1 MLLTDAISAYVAER
15 AARGEV
21 NAHTAGQLAWRLGL
35 LARCHPGLEVAELTA
50 AQVADWQRAVGAAR
64 ASSRRAYLSTL
75 RGFCG
80 WAAAEGLLERDPTAR
95 AGRVREPRPQPRALS
110 VSRYRRLVLVLP
122 DERARLI
129 VGLMRNSGLRCAE
142 VAAIRP
148 GDYDPAAAEL
158 RVHGKGGVVRDVAV
172 CDDEADLLAARADRD
187 PVIGLSAGRISRLVS
202 AWMGRAGLKSGRYDG
217 VSAHALRHTAASEL
231 LEVCG
236 NVRLVQEFLGH
247 ANLATTDRYL
257 RKTPLAA
264 LKQAQRA
271 AAYRRSG

>member
-1 MLLTDAISAYVAER
+1 MLLTDAISAYVADR

-21 NAHTAGQLAWRLGL
+21 AAYTAAQLAWRLGL
-35 LARCHPGLEVAELTA
+35 LAQLHPGLEVGELTGEH
-50 AQVADWQRAVGAAR
+50 VADWQRATGAAR

-75 RGFCG
+75 RGFCA
-80 WAAAEGLLERDPTAR
+80 WAAAEGLLGADPTVR
-95 AGRVREPRPQPRALS
+95 AGRVHEPHPQPRALS
-110 VSRYRRLVLVLP
+110 ASRYARLILVLP
-122 DERARLI
+122 DDRARLI

-148 GDYDPAAAEL
+148 GDYDPAAGEL
-158 RVHGKGGVVRDVAV
+158 RVHGKGGAVRDVAV
-172 CDDEADLLAARADRD
+172 CDDEADLLAARAGRD
-187 PVIGLSAGRISRLVS
+187 PVIGVTAGRISRLVS
-202 AWMGRAGLKSGRYDG
+202 TWMGQAGLKTERYDG

-231 LEVCG
+231 LEVCA

-264 LKQAQRA
+264 LKAAQRA
-271 AAYRRSG
+271 AAYKRTG